1 MEEPDTKSK
10 HEKREGQTK
19 TFPDMQTENADLP
32 HPLSQE
38 TSRPCASASSRR
50 TKSRKDTGLGKV
62 IQQRPGLRMTA
73 GKSAQATE
81 QTWEQL
87 NWV

>member
-38 TSRPCASASSRR
+38 TSRPCPSASSR
-50 TKSRKDTGLGKV
+50 
-62 IQQRPGLRMTA
+62 
-73 GKSAQATE
+73 
-81 QTWEQL
+81 
-87 NWV
+87 